1 MKYVFYVAAGVAL
14 LFASCKPDPV
24 EVPNTALITVNS
36 PLEGQVFE
44 HGDTVFIQGNVVATG
59 MMHGLDIHIH
69 NEATD
74 SIFFDYALPQHG
86 SVYTFSE
93 QCINTVTDTTYLM
106 LHVECELDDNGN
118 VGSKIVNIQFNP

>member
-1 MKYVFYVAAGVAL
+1 MKNVFYLAAGAAL
-14 LFASCKPDPV
+14 LFASCKPDPT
-24 EVPNTALITVNS
+24 EVPNTAVITVNS

-74 SIFFDYALPQHG
+74 SIFFDYAFPQHG

-93 QCINTVTDTTYLM
+93 QCINNVTDTTQLM
-106 LHVECELDDNGN
+106 LHVECEMDDNGG
-118 VGSKIVNIQFNP
+118 VASKIVNIQLNP